1 MSATKYTLTSAELT
15 LVESAIA
22 ERDRLHALINTP
34 ELVDFPKA
42 VHLEAVHQLDRWGTT
57 DRQGKAPND
66 WFWLVGHLAS
76 RALEHHKE
84 AERLGAQFMPQDA
97 LQAQFG
103 KQIAHH
109 REKAVHHCITAA
121 AALNHWHASMLG
133 KMTAMQ
139 PGHAPEIAAA
149 AQMEGGILEGTNRTT
164 SGAIGQP

>member
-76 RALEHHKE
+76 RAL
-84 AERLGAQFMPQDA
+84 
-97 LQAQFG
+97 
-103 KQIAHH
+103 
-109 REKAVHHCITAA
+109 
-121 AALNHWHASMLG
+121 
-133 KMTAMQ
+133 
-139 PGHAPEIAAA
+139 
-149 AQMEGGILEGTNRTT
+149 
-164 SGAIGQP
+164 

>member
-1 MSATKYTLTSAELT
+1 MSIQIDKDDYAA
-15 LVESAIA
+15 LVYAA
-22 ERDRLHALINTP
+22 NDRARLLGLINTP

-42 VHLEAVHQLDRWGTT
+42 VHLEAVHQLDRWGTA
-57 DRQGKAPND
+57 DRQGKEPND

-84 AERLGAQFMPQDA
+84 AQRVAAGLENQSPAVQKFCAD
-97 LQAQFG
+97 
-103 KQIAHH
+103 QIAHH
-109 REKAVHHCITAA
+109 REKATHHCITAA

-139 PGHAPEIAAA
+139 PGHAPSIAAA
-149 AQMEGGILEGTNRTT
+149 AQMDGGILEGTNRTT